1 MRLFDGAAILAPK
14 PGNLNNQFDL
24 STADRECFESACN
37 LAKPGDTARF
47 TVRTLENIAV
57 NRAMENGLAFKKTVL
72 KC

>member
-1 MRLFDGAAILAPK
+1 MRLFDGSAILAPK

-57 NRAMENGLAFKKTVL
+57 NRAMENGLAFKKTVI